1 MTKQSTSFWNFS
13 NQLYARD
20 GVASACL
27 HLQEQF
33 QLDVNLVL
41 FCFWSA
47 HFDTTVSENDWE
59 IIFKF
64 SQCWK
69 SRVVQP
75 LRDVR
80 TWMKTESI
88 KNESSNGVGFS
99 TLRNRIKLDELAAE
113 KFQQEQIEVL
123 VSFLQSDKIE
133 FNAKA
138 AKSNFENLLRAQ
150 SLELVEEMNKQLD
163 LIAESIEE
171 AA

>member
-27 HLQEQF
+27 HLQKQF

-88 KNESSNGVGFS
+88 KNESSNGAEFS
-99 TLRNRIKLDELAAE
+99 ILRNQIKLDELAAE

-123 VSFLQSDKIE
+123 VSFLLADKIE

-163 LIAESIEE
+163 LIANSIKE